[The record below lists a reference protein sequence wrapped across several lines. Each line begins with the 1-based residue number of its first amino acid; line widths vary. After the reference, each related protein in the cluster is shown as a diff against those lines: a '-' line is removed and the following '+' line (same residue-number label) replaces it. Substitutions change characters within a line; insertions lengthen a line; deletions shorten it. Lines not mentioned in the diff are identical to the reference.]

1 MRMRFIGR
9 TCSLASLCGQEVDLE
24 IRCNA
29 NGAPAPK
36 VDPRVRLRRP
46 GGKHWAAL
54 MKPDLT
60 L

>member
-1 MRMRFIGR
+1 MRFIGR

-46 GGKHWAAL
+46 GGKHRDAL
-54 MKPDLT
+54 MEPDLT